1 MTLEEFTSDFLSPS
15 PFLEVKTSGST
26 GTPKQLLVEKSRMRA
41 SARMTC
47 NFLNLSE
54 GDSALLCMPLD
65 YIAGK
70 MMVVRA
76 IERNL
81 RLISMEPTGHP
92 FKDISTRVQQE
103 GIEALAFAA
112 IVPLQLHNTLL
123 VPEEKDAL
131 MQIRHVIV
139 GGGAISDEMEKQLR
153 TFPNAIWSTYG
164 MTETLSHVAMRRLSG
179 EDATEWYTPM
189 PGVNLSQDKDGC
201 LIIDAPTLNPE
212 TLHTNDIVQLHE
224 NGTFRILGRRDNV
237 ICSGGVKLQIEE
249 MERELAQ
256 YLSFPFVVTK
266 AKDEKFGE
274 IAVLLT
280 EGSTTQAEAEIPEL
294 SNKYFRPKKI
304 LHIDKLPQTET
315 GKPARAR
322 AMEIASKLILE
333 K

>member
-1 MTLEEFTSDFLSPS
+1 MTLEEFISDFLSPS
-15 PFLEVKTSGST
+15 PLLEVKTSGST
-26 GTPKQLLVEKSRMRA
+26 GTPKQMLVEKSRMRA

-47 NFLNLSE
+47 NFLNLNE

-81 RLISMEPTGHP
+81 RLVSIEPSGHP
-92 FKDISTRVQQE
+92 FKDIRTKLQNE
-103 GIEALAFAA
+103 GIESLAFAA

-123 VPEEKDAL
+123 VPEEKEAL
-131 MQIRHVIV
+131 MQTRHVIV
-139 GGGAISDEMEKQLR
+139 GGGAISEEMEKKLR

-164 MTETLSHVAMRRLSG
+164 MTETLSHIAMRRLSG
-179 EDATEWYTPM
+179 KDATDWYTPM
-189 PGVNLSQDKDGC
+189 PGINLSQDKDGC

-212 TLHTNDIVQLHE
+212 ILHTNDIVQLHE

-249 MERELAQ
+249 IERELSKN
-256 YLSFPFVVTK
+256 LSFPFVITK
-266 AKDEKFGE
+266 LKDEKFGE

-280 EGSTTQAEAEIPEL
+280 EGSTTLAEAEIPEL

-322 AMEIASKLILE
+322 AMEIASKLI
-333 K
+333 

>member
-1 MTLEEFTSDFLSPS
+1 MTLEEFISDFLSTS
-15 PFLEVKTSGST
+15 PLLEVKTSGST
-26 GTPKQLLVEKSRMRA
+26 GTPKQMLVEKSRMRA

-47 NFLNLSE
+47 NFLNLNE

-81 RLISMEPTGHP
+81 RLVSIEPSGHP
-92 FKDISTRVQQE
+92 FKDIRTKLQHE
-103 GIEALAFAA
+103 GIESLAFAA

-123 VPEEKDAL
+123 VPEEKKAL
-131 MQIRHVIV
+131 MQTRHVIV
-139 GGGAISDEMEKQLR
+139 GGGAISEEMEKQLR

-164 MTETLSHVAMRRLSG
+164 MTETLSHIAMRRLSG
-179 EDATEWYTPM
+179 KDATDWYTPM

-212 TLHTNDIVQLHE
+212 ILHTNDIVQLRE

-249 MERELAQ
+249 IERELAK
-256 YLSFPFVVTK
+256 YLSFPFVITK

-280 EGSTTQAEAEIPEL
+280 EGSTTLAEAEIPEL
-294 SNKYFRPKKI
+294 SNKYFSPKKI

-322 AMEIASKLILE
+322 AMEIASKLI
-333 K
+333 

>member
-1 MTLEEFTSDFLSPS
+1 MTLEEFISDFLSPS
-15 PFLEVKTSGST
+15 PLLEVKTSGST
-26 GTPKQLLVEKSRMRA
+26 GTPKQLLVEKNRMRA

-54 GDSALLCMPLD
+54 GDGALLCMPLD

-81 RLISMEPTGHP
+81 RLVSIEPSGHP
-92 FKDISTRVQQE
+92 FKDINTKLKQK
-103 GIEALAFAA
+103 GIESLAFAA

-123 VPEEKDAL
+123 IPEEKEAL
-131 MQIRHVIV
+131 MQTRHIIV
-139 GGGAISDEMEKQLR
+139 GGGAISEEMEKQLQA
-153 TFPNAIWSTYG
+153 FPNAIWSTYG
-164 MTETLSHVAMRRLSG
+164 MTETLSHIAMRRLSG
-179 EDATEWYTPM
+179 KDASEWYTPM

-249 MERELAQ
+249 IECELAK
-256 YLSFPFVVTK
+256 YLSFPFVITK
-266 AKDEKFGE
+266 VKDEKFGE

-280 EGSTTQAEAEIPEL
+280 EGSTILTEAEIPEL
-294 SNKYFRPKKI
+294 SNKYFKPKKI

-322 AMEIASKLILE
+322 AMEIASKLI
-333 K
+333 

>member
-1 MTLEEFTSDFLSPS
+1 MTLEEFISDFLSTS
-15 PFLEVKTSGST
+15 PLLEVKTSGST
-26 GTPKQLLVEKSRMRA
+26 GTPKQMLVEKSRMRA

-47 NFLNLSE
+47 NFLNLNE

-81 RLISMEPTGHP
+81 QLVSIEPSGHP
-92 FKDISTRVQQE
+92 FKDIRTKLQNE
-103 GIEALAFAA
+103 GIESLAFAA
-112 IVPLQLHNTLL
+112 IVPLQLHNTIL
-123 VPEEKDAL
+123 VPEEKEAL
-131 MQIRHVIV
+131 MQTRHVIV
-139 GGGAISDEMEKQLR
+139 GGGAISEEMEKQLR

-164 MTETLSHVAMRRLSG
+164 MTETLSHIAMRRLSG
-179 EDATEWYTPM
+179 KDATDWYTPM

-212 TLHTNDIVQLHE
+212 TLHTNDIVQLRE

-249 MERELAQ
+249 IERELSKN
-256 YLSFPFVVTK
+256 LSFPFVITK
-266 AKDEKFGE
+266 VKDEKFGE

-280 EGSTTQAEAEIPEL
+280 EGSTTLAEAEIPEL

-322 AMEIASKLILE
+322 AMEIASKLI
-333 K
+333 